1 MRIGIYPGSFD
12 PVTIGHLDIIRRSA
26 KLVDKL
32 IIGVLNNSKKQPVF
46 SSEERKKMIEI
57 VTKDLPNVE
66 VETFNGLLVDFAAMK
81 KADVIFRGLRAVS
94 DFEYELQIAQLNR
107 NLNQEVDTVFL
118 ATSVEYAYL
127 SSSSVREIAA
137 YKGDISSLVPLELI
151 QVVEDRF
158 KNQTAKNI
166 GENMLIRHKK
176 K

>member
-46 SSEERKKMIEI
+46 SSKERKEMIET

-66 VETFNGLLVDFAAMK
+66 VEAFNGLLVDFAAMK

-137 YKGDISSLVPLELI
+137 YKGDISSLVPPELI
-151 QVVEDRF
+151 RVVEDRF
-158 KNQTAKNI
+158 NDR
-166 GENMLIRHKK
+166 LDKK
-176 K
+176 E

>member
-12 PVTIGHLDIIRRSA
+12 PVTIGHLDIIKRSA

-46 SSEERKKMIEI
+46 SSEERKKMIET

-66 VETFNGLLVDFAAMK
+66 VETIIALLDEFAAMK
-81 KADVIFRGLRAVS
+81 QADVIFRGLRAVS

-137 YKGDISSLVPLELI
+137 YKGDISSLVPPELI

-158 KNQTAKNI
+158 KNPSD
-166 GENMLIRHKK
+166 KK
-176 K
+176 E

>member
-12 PVTIGHLDIIRRSA
+12 PVTIGHLDIIRRSS

-32 IIGVLNNSKKQPVF
+32 VIGVLNNSKKQPVF
-46 SSEERKKMIEI
+46 SSKERKKMIEM

-66 VETFNGLLVDFAAMK
+66 VETFNGLLVDFASMK

-137 YKGDISSLVPLELI
+137 YKGDISSLVPPELI
-151 QVVEDRF
+151 DIVEDRF
-158 KNQTAKNI
+158 KNQSEKNK
-166 GENMLIRHKK
+166 NVN
-176 K
+176 

>member
-12 PVTIGHLDIIRRSA
+12 PVTIGHLDIIRRSS

-32 IIGVLNNSKKQPVF
+32 VIGVLNNSKKQPVF
-46 SSEERKKMIEI
+46 SSKERKKMIEM

-66 VETFNGLLVDFAAMK
+66 VETFNGLLVDFASMK

-118 ATSVEYAYL
+118 ATSVEYEYL

-137 YKGDISSLVPLELI
+137 YKGDISSLVPPELI
-151 QVVEDRF
+151 DIVEDRF
-158 KNQTAKNI
+158 KNQ
-166 GENMLIRHKK
+166 
-176 K
+176 

>member
-12 PVTIGHLDIIRRSA
+12 PVTIGHLDIIKRSA

-32 IIGVLNNSKKQPVF
+32 IIGVLNNSKKTPVF
-46 SSEERKKMIEI
+46 SAKERKQMIET
-57 VTKDLPNVE
+57 VTKDIPNVE
-66 VETFNGLLVDFAAMK
+66 VEAFHGLLVDFAK
-81 KADVIFRGLRAVS
+81 LKNADVIFRGLRAVS

-137 YKGDISSLVPLELI
+137 YQGDISSLVPEELVSI
-151 QVVEDRF
+151 VEERY
-158 KNQTAKNI
+158 
-166 GENMLIRHKK
+166 RKK
-176 K
+176 